1 MPPPL
6 NAPSTSDSTLI
17 QRAYANAD
25 VVQLVKGTGNA
36 PKEPGRLRDRFQE
49 VFAKEVRRVRER
61 HGDNVA
67 NCEFVRFLDW
77 AAPRRRWRAW
87 GSSK

>member
-1 MPPPL
+1 MPP
-6 NAPSTSDSTLI
+6 NALSTSGSTLI

-25 VVQLVKGTGNA
+25 VVELVKGTGNA

-67 NCEFVRFLDW
+67 KCEFVRCLDW
-77 AAPRRRWRAW
+77 AAPRSRWRAW
-87 GSSK
+87 CNSK